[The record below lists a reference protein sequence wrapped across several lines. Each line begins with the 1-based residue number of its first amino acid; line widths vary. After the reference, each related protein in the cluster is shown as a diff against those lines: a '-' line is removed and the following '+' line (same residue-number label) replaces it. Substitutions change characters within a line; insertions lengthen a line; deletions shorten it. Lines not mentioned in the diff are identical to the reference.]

1 MSCLGNIVGRH
12 PILHELHVDLVDLAD
27 ATCCHDLARL
37 PDHRETR
44 HDVGDAK
51 YASRSGC
58 GINQGISVGHLI
70 GQRLVTKHVNP
81 GIKEGQRRFVMHMIG
96 RGDHYR
102 INTIGAIGF
111 SIGHLDERGVT
122 PLFGQVPIPRGRF
135 GAGGIR
141 RQRPSHDLPAV
152 RQPRRHCL
160 SMRYSPS
167 ANHTKAQAAGLRG
180 VGSGKV

>member
-1 MSCLGNIVGRH
+1 
-12 PILHELHVDLVDLAD
+12 
-27 ATCCHDLARL
+27 
-37 PDHRETR
+37 
-44 HDVGDAK
+44 
-51 YASRSGC
+51 
-58 GINQGISVGHLI
+58 
-70 GQRLVTKHVNP
+70 
-81 GIKEGQRRFVMHMIG
+81 MHMIG

-141 RQRPSHDLPAV
+141 GQRPSHDLPAV

-167 ANHTKAQAAGLRG
+167 TNNAKAQAAGLRG
-180 VGSGKV
+180 VGTVKVKGHWQNRHGSKLRRDRAFGQHLNRHED